1 MSCKTK
7 FSTNLEVLKQEVEI
21 TFYKSSGPGGQRK
34 NKRETAVRLFHP
46 PSGIT
51 VIATKHRSQAK
62 NRELAFKTLQSRLKD
77 LNREKKP
84 RKTTKIPK
92 SVKEKILKNKKKQA
106 TIKKLRKKIHNS
118 DDENPG

>member
-1 MSCKTK
+1 MK
-7 FSTNLEVLKQEVEI
+7 FSTDIETLKSEVEI

-51 VIATKHRSQAK
+51 LIATEHRSQAK
-62 NRELAFKTLQSRLKD
+62 NRELAFKTLQSRLKK
-77 LNREKKP
+77 LNRKKKL

-118 DDENPG
+118 SEEYPD